1 LERQRSYGSL
11 MGLARVALL
20 LGVDLR
26 PEGMP
31 ARLRRPFDARLPEEL
46 GTLAAPVHP
55 GLLAAAF
62 GDGRD
67 PGIFLPFCSGSRPCA
82 LFAKGDEEAGSA
94 NGPRPGERLAE
105 GQVGMALGTRRDGG
119 VEIGS
124 GLALDVH
131 VPSDDLFVD
140 RGEPVLLVNLESPQ
154 GVSHGGRLGRRGSR
168 AGGGLG

>member
-1 LERQRSYGSL
+1 
-11 MGLARVALL
+11 
-20 LGVDLR
+20 
-26 PEGMP
+26 
-31 ARLRRPFDARLPEEL
+31 
-46 GTLAAPVHP
+46 
-55 GLLAAAF
+55 
-62 GDGRD
+62 
-67 PGIFLPFCSGSRPCA
+67 
-82 LFAKGDEEAGSA
+82 
-94 NGPRPGERLAE
+94 
-105 GQVGMALGTRRDGG
+105 MALGTRRDGG